1 MRLQTLLAI
10 SVTFED
16 QHSVLFLDVDRRR
29 VGRGLR
35 FAVACVARTFVP
47 LSQPL
52 FHGITLGPD
61 LKLDDGRLR
70 LIADVDFSSY
80 SLIG

>member
-16 QHSVLFLDVDRRR
+16 QHSVVIFNVYS
-29 VGRGLR
+29 GRIRDGFR
-35 FAVACVARTFVP
+35 FTIARIQGPFVP

-52 FHGITLGPD
+52 LYGITLGPD

-70 LIADVDFSSY
+70 LIADVAFSSY
-80 SLIG
+80 SLNG